1 MKVSSIDTIRIEEFP
16 NLLFVEIKTDE
27 GLVGLGETFYGPM
40 SSEAHIH
47 EIIAPYLLGK
57 NPLNI
62 EMHQKHLIGYT
73 GFVGTSAERRGAS
86 AVDIALWDLWG
97 KATSQPLYNLL
108 GGKVRDKIRVYNTCA
123 GQNYIRKLPI
133 QGTSNFGL
141 TSTQGKYEDLYAF
154 LNSPADLAHSL
165 LDMGITAMKIWPFDF
180 AAEESHGQYIS
191 SSNMQKSLEPFE
203 KIRSAVGDK
212 IDIMAELH
220 SLWNKPQAIKIC
232 RELEQFKLMW
242 IEDPVF
248 MDHLSSLGDV
258 CKATSAPIAV
268 GETRGGRA
276 DYRSLLEL
284 NSLAQVIM
292 DISWGGGISEANKVS
307 AMAEIWHIPIAFH
320 DCTGPVTLTASTHLA
335 LAKSNCQIQEIVRA
349 FYYGWYESLV
359 TELPNIQKG
368 YIDVPEGNGIGLS
381 LNKEV
386 YDRPDVQI
394 KSSK

>member
-180 AAEESHGQYIS
+180 AAEEYEGQYIS

-232 RELEQFKLMW
+232 KELEQFKLMW

-307 AMAEIWHIPIAFH
+307 GMAEIWHIPIAFH

-335 LAKSNCQIQEIVRA
+335 LANSNCQIQEIVRA

-381 LNKEV
+381 LNKKV
-386 YDRPDVQI
+386 YDRPDVHI
-394 KSSK
+394 KCSK

>member
-1 MKVSSIDTIRIEEFP
+1 
-16 NLLFVEIKTDE
+16 
-27 GLVGLGETFYGPM
+27 M

-73 GFVGTSAERRGAS
+73 GFVGASAERRGAS

-180 AAEESHGQYIS
+180 AAEESHDNIYRRQIC
-191 SSNMQKSLEPFE
+191 KS
-203 KIRSAVGDK
+203 
-212 IDIMAELH
+212 H
-220 SLWNKPQAIKIC
+220 
-232 RELEQFKLMW
+232 
-242 IEDPVF
+242 
-248 MDHLSSLGDV
+248 
-258 CKATSAPIAV
+258 
-268 GETRGGRA
+268 
-276 DYRSLLEL
+276 
-284 NSLAQVIM
+284 
-292 DISWGGGISEANKVS
+292 
-307 AMAEIWHIPIAFH
+307 
-320 DCTGPVTLTASTHLA
+320 
-335 LAKSNCQIQEIVRA
+335 
-349 FYYGWYESLV
+349 
-359 TELPNIQKG
+359 
-368 YIDVPEGNGIGLS
+368 
-381 LNKEV
+381 
-386 YDRPDVQI
+386 
-394 KSSK
+394 